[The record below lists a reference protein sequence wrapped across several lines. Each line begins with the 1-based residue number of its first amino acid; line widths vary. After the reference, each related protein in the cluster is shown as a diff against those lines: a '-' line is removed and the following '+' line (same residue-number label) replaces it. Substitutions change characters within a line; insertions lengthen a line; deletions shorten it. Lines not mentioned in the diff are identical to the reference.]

1 MALRNCILSST
12 RALDSIFGAK
22 VENFLQTRRLLYSCF
37 LKVTQAQVQVGSPSF
52 LKEPSQVLSTG
63 YSFSWRGLA
72 TETAERKDGQHLG
85 KTNEEEPFID
95 VAWPNEAWSDITKE
109 IFHQLNAGTENGD
122 WKRHPGYLRTGER
135 RLYSRNISE
144 QGKGFE
150 YAVFINKREQRATC
164 VCQFGPY
171 LEGPPSHVHG
181 GAVATMLD
189 ALMGICAHHALEG
202 YYLTANLNINYKNPV
217 PLGSTAIFRAKVDR
231 QQDRK
236 AYLSAYV
243 TSADRRTTL
252 CDATSLFVKL
262 SQEQMEKAKKY
273 LPQDSNSD
281 KVMKAEKSVV

>member
-171 LEGPPSHVHG
+171 LEGPPS
-181 GAVATMLD
+181 
-189 ALMGICAHHALEG
+189 
-202 YYLTANLNINYKNPV
+202 PV